1 MTAHQQGPDRIDL
14 HLGILISSD
23 QLHFSYARSGGPGGQ
38 NVNKLSTRVTL
49 TVYLDDLAQVLPA
62 AAVRRLM
69 KVAGSRLAVDPLRL
83 VIRAASTRSQKS
95 NREAAIER
103 LRELVEQAMRKPKVR
118 RATKPTAASKRRRLE
133 QKKQRGQLKRSRRD
147 KPGEGE

>member
-1 MTAHQQGPDRIDL
+1 MSLAG
-14 HLGILISSD
+14 D

-62 AAVRRLM
+62 AVVRRLM
-69 KVAGSRLAVDPLRL
+69 KLAGSRLAVDPLRL

-103 LRELVEQAMRKPKVR
+103 LRELVIQAMRKPKLRRVTKPSAASVR
-118 RATKPTAASKRRRLE
+118 RRVER
-133 QKKQRGQLKRSRRD
+133 KKQHGQLKRSRRAGKATEED
-147 KPGEGE
+147 